1 MSRVSAVATA
11 LALALAGSAAAAD
24 PGTIEQGSTVA
35 PKYGAWG
42 LDLSGRDPSV
52 KAGDDFYRYANGV
65 WDDRAV
71 IPADRT
77 RYGNFDRLTILSE
90 NRTRAIIEAA
100 AAGKSADPNAA
111 KIGAAWRAFMDEERI
126 EKLDAEPLAADLAAI
141 RAATT
146 RTDLAALMG
155 GANRGFQS
163 AIFAAGIGAD
173 AKNPTRYA
181 VQLGTGGMGLP
192 DRDYYLEAALADKK
206 AKYQAYVATLLR
218 QVNWPDPNGAAKA
231 VVDYETRI
239 AEVSWTR
246 AQRRDRDKTYNPMS
260 LAELQATAPDFPWRP
275 FLAREDLG
283 AVDRFIVTTNT
294 AVPKVA
300 AIYAATPVATLQA
313 WQAFHVV
320 DEAAPY
326 LSRRFVDAHFAFRDH
341 ELAGQPEQ
349 QPRWKRGVAFVN
361 RVVGESVGRLYVAR
375 YFPPSSKATMEAL
388 VGDLETA
395 MAARIE
401 RLDWMS
407 APTKAKAEEKL
418 AKLTVK
424 IGYPVKWRDY
434 GAYRVEAAD
443 LYGDAARSA
452 AYDWDYD
459 LARLDGPV
467 DKLEWHMT
475 PQTVNAYYNPTNNEI
490 VFPAAILQPPFFDP
504 NADPAVNFGGIGGV
518 IGHEMTHG
526 FDDQGRKSDG
536 DGKLTEW
543 WTPEDAAKFKVQ
555 ADRLGAQ
562 YSSYEPV
569 PGFHIKGEQTMGENI
584 ADMGGLLLALDAYH
598 ASLKGRPAPVLNG
611 LTGDQRV
618 FLGWAQVWRQKQ
630 RPDAAVQQTKSD
642 PHSAARFRVIG
653 PVRNNDGWYAAF
665 DVKPGDKYY
674 LAPDQRVR
682 IW

>member
-1 MSRVSAVATA
+1 MRTLQVTSPRMTGSRRRLVKVTGSEVFRWRRAAFASNRLGVLRRKDPLRMSRVSAVATA
-11 LALALAGSAAAAD
+11 LALALAGSAAVAD
-24 PGTIEQGSTVA
+24 PGTIEQGSTGA

-490 VFPAAILQPPFFDP
+490 VFPAAVLQPPFFDP
-504 NADPAVNFGGIGGV
+504 NADPAVNFGGIGGL

-526 FDDQGRKSDG
+526 IDDQ
-536 DGKLTEW
+536 
-543 WTPEDAAKFKVQ
+543 
-555 ADRLGAQ
+555 
-562 YSSYEPV
+562 
-569 PGFHIKGEQTMGENI
+569 
-584 ADMGGLLLALDAYH
+584 
-598 ASLKGRPAPVLNG
+598 GRPAPVLNG